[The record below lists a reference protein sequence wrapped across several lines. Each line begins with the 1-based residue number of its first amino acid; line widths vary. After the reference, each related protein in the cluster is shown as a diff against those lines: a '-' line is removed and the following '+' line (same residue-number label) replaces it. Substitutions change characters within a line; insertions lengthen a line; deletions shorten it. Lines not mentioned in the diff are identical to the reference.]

1 MNAPR
6 FFRCDGPTGPIVQ
19 LLGSAGEGWVKVKSL
34 LRHVTFETRLD
45 RLFPL

>member
-19 LLGSAGEGWVKVKSL
+19 LLGSTGDGWCRVKSL
-34 LRHVTFETRLD
+34 LRQVCYETRLD
-45 RLFPL
+45 RLYPL